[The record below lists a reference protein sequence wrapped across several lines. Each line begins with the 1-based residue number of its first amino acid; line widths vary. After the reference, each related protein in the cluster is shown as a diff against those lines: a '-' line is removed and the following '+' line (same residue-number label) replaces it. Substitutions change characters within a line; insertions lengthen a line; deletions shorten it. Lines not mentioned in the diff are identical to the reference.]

1 MTLHH
6 HALPRLARALFWL
19 ALVVA
24 FVMAL
29 LPAPPQVLANDK
41 SQHMLAF
48 VVLTA
53 LMGIG
58 WPRLAAWRI
67 ALPMAVVGALI
78 EIAQW
83 AFPMLHRDPDIADW
97 YADMVAVGVVL
108 LIITLIRAGLHARG
122 ANPAE

>member
-6 HALPRLARALFWL
+6 HGVPRLARALFLL
-19 ALVVA
+19 ALITA

-29 LPAPPQVLANDK
+29 LPAPPQVMANDK

-58 WPRLAAWRI
+58 WPRLALWRI
-67 ALPMAVVGALI
+67 ALPMALVGALI

-83 AFPMLHRDPDIADW
+83 AFPALHRDADIADW
-97 YADMVAVGVVL
+97 YADMIAVGVVL
-108 LIITLIRAGLHARG
+108 LVIALIRAGLRARSPK
-122 ANPAE
+122 PAE